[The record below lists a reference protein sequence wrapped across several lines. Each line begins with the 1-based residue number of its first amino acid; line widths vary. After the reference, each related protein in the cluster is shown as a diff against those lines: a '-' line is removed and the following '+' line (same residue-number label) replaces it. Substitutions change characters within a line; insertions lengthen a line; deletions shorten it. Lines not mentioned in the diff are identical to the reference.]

1 MWAEWMKNYDLRI
14 SKEDI
19 EKYKQLKRSKK
30 SKRSDTSDL

>member
-1 MWAEWMKNYDLRI
+1 MKYYDLRI

-30 SKRSDTSDL
+30 KKAREK